1 MTSEKL
7 ATYAPV
13 IGLEIHAELNTKTK
27 MFCDSLNDPDEKH
40 PNLNICPV
48 CMGHPG
54 TLPVI
59 NQEAVKK
66 VIQVGLALG
75 GEIPE
80 FSQFDRKNY
89 FYPDLPKGYQI
100 SQYKYPLVQGGV
112 LEIGGKKIRITRIH
126 LEEDA
131 GRLIHEGGPSTS
143 PGRQASLVDFNR
155 AGRPLMELVT
165 EPDLRSGEDVR
176 VFGEKLQQ
184 ILRYVGASNA
194 DMEKGEMRVEVN
206 ISLRQIPNP
215 KSQIPNK
222 SEIQNSND
230 PNTFGTKVEIKNINS
245 FKYAEDAVNYE
256 IKRQT
261 EILES
266 GGKIVQETRGWNER
280 KGESFSQRSKEESHD
295 YRYFPEPDLPPLNIS
310 RELVE
315 ELKGSLRELPEAKKL
330 RFIDEY
336 GIDAKLAE
344 IIVREKALADYF
356 ESVVSEVKEW
366 EASTPETIKVQPSA
380 GGQTL
385 NLARL
390 AANFITGD
398 FLKLLHETSAS
409 VSETLITPE
418 NFGEF
423 LTYLAEDKISSA
435 GAKIVFEE
443 MFRTGADPSE
453 IIRDKNM
460 LQVKDSS
467 ELEAI
472 IKKIIEAN
480 PKPVDDYKKGAQNSL
495 QFLMGQVMKETKGR
509 ANPKMVQDLIQKF
522 IEVRLP

>member
-1 MTSEKL
+1 M
-7 ATYAPV
+7 
-13 IGLEIHAELNTKTK
+13 GELT
-27 MFCDSLNDPDEKH
+27 
-40 PNLNICPV
+40 
-48 CMGHPG
+48 
-54 TLPVI
+54 
-59 NQEAVKK
+59 
-66 VIQVGLALG
+66 
-75 GEIPE
+75 
-80 FSQFDRKNY
+80 
-89 FYPDLPKGYQI
+89 
-100 SQYKYPLVQGGV
+100 
-112 LEIGGKKIRITRIH
+112 
-126 LEEDA
+126 
-131 GRLIHEGGPSTS
+131 
-143 PGRQASLVDFNR
+143 
-155 AGRPLMELVT
+155 
-165 EPDLRSGEDVR
+165 
-176 VFGEKLQQ
+176 
-184 ILRYVGASNA
+184 
-194 DMEKGEMRVEVN
+194 
-206 ISLRQIPNP
+206 
-215 KSQIPNK
+215 
-222 SEIQNSND
+222 
-230 PNTFGTKVEIKNINS
+230 
-245 FKYAEDAVNYE
+245 
-256 IKRQT
+256 
-261 EILES
+261 
-266 GGKIVQETRGWNER
+266 
-280 KGESFSQRSKEESHD
+280 
-295 YRYFPEPDLPPLNIS
+295 
-310 RELVE
+310 
-315 ELKGSLRELPEAKKL
+315 EAKKL

>member
-1 MTSEKL
+1 MR
-7 ATYAPV
+7 
-13 IGLEIHAELNTKTK
+13 N
-27 MFCDSLNDPDEKH
+27 
-40 PNLNICPV
+40 
-48 CMGHPG
+48 
-54 TLPVI
+54 
-59 NQEAVKK
+59 
-66 VIQVGLALG
+66 
-75 GEIPE
+75 GEE
-80 FSQFDRKNY
+80 
-89 FYPDLPKGYQI
+89 
-100 SQYKYPLVQGGV
+100 V
-112 LEIGGKKIRITRIH
+112 
-126 LEEDA
+126 
-131 GRLIHEGGPSTS
+131 
-143 PGRQASLVDFNR
+143 R
-155 AGRPLMELVT
+155 A
-165 EPDLRSGEDVR
+165 
-176 VFGEKLQQ
+176 FGEKLQQ

-206 ISLRQIPNP
+206 ISLRQILNP

-280 KGESFSQRSKEESHD
+280 KNESFSQRSKEESHD

-310 RELVE
+310 REFVE
-315 ELKGSLRELPEAKKL
+315 ELKGSLPELPEAKKL

-336 GIDAKLAE
+336 GIDGKLAE
-344 IIVREKALADYF
+344 IIIREKALANYF

-366 EASTPETIKVQPSA
+366 SQTFIKTRSPAGNRVLNGDA
-380 GGQTL
+380 GGRDL

-390 AANFITGD
+390 ASNFLTGD
-398 FLKLLHETSAS
+398 FLRLLNETSSS
-409 VSETLITPE
+409 VSDTLVTPE

-453 IIRDKNM
+453 IIREKN
-460 LQVKDSS
+460 LEQVSDSS

-472 IKKIIEAN
+472 IKKIVEAN
-480 PKPVDDYKKGAQNSL
+480 PKPVEDYKKGAANAL
-495 QFLMGQVMKETKGR
+495 QFLMGQVIKETKGR
-509 ANPKMVQDLIQKF
+509 ANPKMVQDIIKKY
-522 IEVRLP
+522 IEF